1 MVRWC
6 CVDISNAYLNTSTS
20 YLNISTSHLNTSTSQ
35 HHISTSHHLNI
46 STPQHHNTYNKQI
59 IMNKS
64 FILSAALS
72 LSSLF
77 ASAENA
83 PTPRKQL
90 APKPPMGW
98 MTWNLFQGN
107 INEQLI
113 RETADAMVEGRFRDA
128 GYEYIFIDDLWQ
140 GGRDRQNNIIPDPEK
155 FPSGIKAL
163 ADYVHSKGL
172 KLGIYSDAA
181 QLTCGGW
188 TASLGF
194 EEQDARTFA
203 SWGIDYLKYDYCNAP
218 EDSATARQRY
228 RTMANALQNSGRDIV
243 LGICEWGQRQ
253 GEEWCEE
260 VGGQLWRTSYDV
272 RDMWKDIVKQ
282 GGMGILDI
290 IDITAPLAK
299 HARPGQWPDMDM
311 LVVGL
316 YGTGGPSSD
325 LGGVGCTQ
333 TEYQTQ
339 MSMWCMMSSV
349 LALSND
355 LRHLTPEDKRILL
368 NKEIIAIDQDPPG
381 KAAERVVNE
390 AGHQV
395 FGRPLANG
403 SHAVAILNSGDKAQ
417 RLSVSFKQ
425 LGLTGKYTVRDVWQ
439 HRDIARG
446 ATKWGGKVQAHE
458 TKVFV
463 LR

>member
-1 MVRWC
+1 MT
-6 CVDISNAYLNTSTS
+6 LNNMRRVFFFIAVVAMMATS
-20 YLNISTSHLNTSTSQ
+20 
-35 HHISTSHHLNI
+35 
-46 STPQHHNTYNKQI
+46 
-59 IMNKS
+59 
-64 FILSAALS
+64 A
-72 LSSLF
+72 F
-77 ASAENA
+77 AQQPTATTERGKLA
-83 PTPRKQL
+83 PT
-90 APKPPMGW
+90 PPMGW
-98 MTWNLFQGN
+98 MTWNMFKGD
-107 INEQLI
+107 ISEQLI
-113 RETADAMVEGRFRDA
+113 KEIADAMVESGLRDA
-128 GYEYIFIDDLWQ
+128 GYKYVFIDDLWQ
-140 GGRDRQNNIIPDPEK
+140 GGRDNRNNIIPDPKK
-155 FPSGIKAL
+155 FPNGIKAL

-181 QLTCGGW
+181 QLTCGGC
-188 TASLGF
+188 TASYGF

-203 SWGIDYLKYDYCNAP
+203 SWGVDYLKYDYCNAP
-218 EDSATARQRY
+218 EDSATARLRY
-228 RTMANALQNSGRDIV
+228 KTMADALSKSGRDIV
-243 LGICEWGQRQ
+243 LGICEWGQRN
-253 GEEWCEE
+253 GEEWCEH
-260 VGGQLWRTSYDV
+260 VGGQLWRTSSDV
-272 RDMWKDIVKQ
+272 RDMWKDIVNQ
-282 GGMGILDI
+282 GGVGILDI
-290 IDITAPLAK
+290 INVTAPLSK
-299 HARPGQWPDMDM
+299 QVRHGQWPDMDM

-316 YGTGGPSSD
+316 NGKGGPSSD
-325 LGGVGCTQ
+325 LGGVGCTY

-339 MSMWCMMSSV
+339 LSMWCMMSSV

-368 NKEIIAIDQDPPG
+368 NKEIIAIDQDPLG

-395 FGRPLANG
+395 FVRPLANG

>member
-1 MVRWC
+1 MTGMTLMT
-6 CVDISNAYLNTSTS
+6 LNNMRRVFFFIAVVAMMATS
-20 YLNISTSHLNTSTSQ
+20 
-35 HHISTSHHLNI
+35 
-46 STPQHHNTYNKQI
+46 
-59 IMNKS
+59 
-64 FILSAALS
+64 A
-72 LSSLF
+72 F
-77 ASAENA
+77 AQQPTATTERGKLA
-83 PTPRKQL
+83 PT
-90 APKPPMGW
+90 PPMGW
-98 MTWNLFQGN
+98 VTWNMFKGD
-107 INEQLI
+107 ISEQLI
-113 RETADAMVEGRFRDA
+113 KETADAMVESGLRDA
-128 GYEYIFIDDLWQ
+128 GYKYVFIDDLWQ
-140 GGRDRQNNIIPDPEK
+140 GGRDNRNNIIPDPKK
-155 FPSGIKAL
+155 FPNGIKAL

-181 QLTCGGW
+181 QLTCGGC
-188 TASLGF
+188 TASYGF

-203 SWGIDYLKYDYCNAP
+203 SWGVDYLKYDYCNAP
-218 EDSATARQRY
+218 EDSATARLRY
-228 RTMANALQNSGRDIV
+228 KTMADALSKSGRDIV
-243 LGICEWGQRQ
+243 LGICEWGQRN
-253 GEEWCEE
+253 GEEWCEH
-260 VGGQLWRTSYDV
+260 VGGQLWRTSSDV
-272 RDMWKDIVKQ
+272 RDMWKDIVNQ
-282 GGMGILDI
+282 GGAGILDI
-290 IDITAPLAK
+290 INVTAPLSK
-299 HARPGQWPDMDM
+299 QVRHGQWPDMDM

-316 YGTGGPSSD
+316 NGKGGPSSD
-325 LGGVGCTQ
+325 LGGVGCTY

-368 NKEIIAIDQDPPG
+368 NKEIIAIDQDPLG

-390 AGHQV
+390 VGHQV
-395 FGRPLANG
+395 FVRPLANG

>member
-1 MVRWC
+1 M
-6 CVDISNAYLNTSTS
+6 T
-20 YLNISTSHLNTSTSQ
+20 
-35 HHISTSHHLNI
+35 
-46 STPQHHNTYNKQI
+46 
-59 IMNKS
+59 
-64 FILSAALS
+64 
-72 LSSLF
+72 
-77 ASAENA
+77 
-83 PTPRKQL
+83 
-90 APKPPMGW
+90 PKPPMGW

-113 RETADAMVEGRFRDA
+113 RETADAMVEGGFRDA

-155 FPSGIKAL
+155 FPNGMKAL
-163 ADYVHSKGL
+163 ADYVHSNGL

-218 EDSATARQRY
+218 EDSATARHRY

-253 GEEWCEE
+253 CEEWCEE

-272 RDMWKDIVKQ
+272 RDMWKDIVKE
-282 GGMGILDI
+282 GGMGI
-290 IDITAPLAK
+290 IDIVNVTAPLARYV
-299 HARPGQWPDMDM
+299 RPGQWPDMDM

-316 YGTGGPSSD
+316 NGTGGPSSD

-339 MSMWCMMSSV
+339 MSMWCMMASP
-349 LALSND
+349 LAMTND
-355 LRHLTPEDKRILL
+355 LRKVSEEDRRILL
-368 NKEIIAIDQDPPG
+368 NPEIIAINQDVLG
-381 KAAERVVNE
+381 KAAERKVMNDNYQIFV
-390 AGHQV
+390 
-395 FGRPLANG
+395 RPLADG
-403 SHAVAILNSGDKAQ
+403 SHAVALLNTSEKPLTLTADFA
-417 RLSVSFKQ
+417 S
-425 LGLTGKYTVRDVWQ
+425 LGFAGKYTVRDVWQ
-439 HRDIARG
+439 HKDVARN
-446 ATKWGGKVQAHE
+446 ASKWKGRVTPHE
-458 TKVFV
+458 TRVFV
-463 LR
+463 VKK

>member
-1 MVRWC
+1 M
-6 CVDISNAYLNTSTS
+6 
-20 YLNISTSHLNTSTSQ
+20 
-35 HHISTSHHLNI
+35 
-46 STPQHHNTYNKQI
+46 K
-59 IMNKS
+59 KS
-64 FILSAALS
+64 LLLSSALL

-77 ASAENA
+77 ASAQT
-83 PTPRKQL
+83 TPRNQL
-90 APKPPMGW
+90 TPTPPMGW

-113 RETADAMVEGRFRDA
+113 RETADAMVEGGFRDA

-140 GGRDRQNNIIPDPEK
+140 GGRDRHNNMIPDPVK
-155 FPSGIKAL
+155 FPNGIKAL

-203 SWGIDYLKYDYCNAP
+203 SWGVDYLKYDYCNAP
-218 EDSATARQRY
+218 EDSTTARHRY
-228 RTMANALQNSGRDIV
+228 RTMANALQKSGRNIA

-253 GEEWCEE
+253 CEEWCEE

-272 RDMWKDIVKQ
+272 RDMWKDVVKQ

-290 IDITAPLAK
+290 VNVTAPLARYV
-299 HARPGQWPDMDM
+299 RPGQWPDMDM

-316 YGTGGPSSD
+316 RGKGGPSSD

-339 MSMWCMMSSV
+339 MSMWCMMASP
-349 LALSND
+349 LAMTND
-355 LRHLTPEDKRILL
+355 LRKVSEDDRRILL
-368 NKEIIAIDQDPPG
+368 NPEIIAINQDPLG
-381 KAAERVVNE
+381 KAAERRVMTGSYQIFVR
-390 AGHQV
+390 Q
-395 FGRPLANG
+395 LANG
-403 SHAVAILNSGDKAQ
+403 SHAVALLNTSDKPLVLTADFA
-417 RLSVSFKQ
+417 RL
-425 LGLTGKYTVRDVWQ
+425 GIPGKYTIRDVWQ
-439 HRDIARG
+439 HKDIARN
-446 ATKWGGKVQAHE
+446 ASKWKGRVMPHE
-458 TKVFV
+458 THV
-463 LR
+463 LVVK

>member
-1 MVRWC
+1 MKKT
-6 CVDISNAYLNTSTS
+6 L
-20 YLNISTSHLNTSTSQ
+20 L
-35 HHISTSHHLNI
+35 
-46 STPQHHNTYNKQI
+46 
-59 IMNKS
+59 
-64 FILSAALS
+64 
-72 LSSLF
+72 LSSFLLLSMLF
-77 ASAENA
+77 VSAQ
-83 PTPRKQL
+83 PTLRSQL
-90 APKPPMGW
+90 TPTPPMGW

-113 RETADAMVEGRFRDA
+113 RETADAMVEGGFRDA

-140 GGRDRQNNIIPDPEK
+140 GGRDRQNNMIPDPEK
-155 FPSGIKAL
+155 FPNGIKAL

-228 RTMANALQNSGRDIV
+228 RTMADALRKSGRNIA
-243 LGICEWGQRQ
+243 LGVCEWGQRHA
-253 GEEWCEE
+253 EEWCEE

-272 RDMWKDIVKQ
+272 RDMWKDIVHQ

-290 IDITAPLAK
+290 VNVTAPLAK
-299 HARPGQWPDMDM
+299 YVRPGQWPDMDM

-316 YGTGGPSSD
+316 NGKGGPSSD

-339 MSMWCMMSSV
+339 MSMWCMMASP
-349 LALSND
+349 LAMTND
-355 LRHLTPEDKRILL
+355 LRKISDDDRRILL
-368 NKEIIAIDQDPPG
+368 NPEIIAINQDPLG
-381 KAAERVVNE
+381 KGAERKVLNDNYQIFV
-390 AGHQV
+390 
-395 FGRPLANG
+395 RPLANG
-403 SHAVAILNSGDKAQ
+403 THAVALLNTCDKPLTLTAE
-417 RLSVSFKQ
+417 LNE
-425 LGLTGKYTVRDVWQ
+425 LGMPGKYTIRDVWQ
-439 HRDIARG
+439 HKDIAHK
-446 ATKWGGKVQAHE
+446 TSKWKGRVMPHE
-458 TKVFV
+458 TRVFIIKK
-463 LR
+463 

>member
-1 MVRWC
+1 MTQITFNNMRRVFFFIA
-6 CVDISNAYLNTSTS
+6 VVAMMATS
-20 YLNISTSHLNTSTSQ
+20 
-35 HHISTSHHLNI
+35 
-46 STPQHHNTYNKQI
+46 
-59 IMNKS
+59 
-64 FILSAALS
+64 A
-72 LSSLF
+72 F
-77 ASAENA
+77 AQQPTATTERGKLA
-83 PTPRKQL
+83 PT
-90 APKPPMGW
+90 PPMGW
-98 MTWNLFQGN
+98 MTWNMFKGD
-107 INEQLI
+107 ISEQLI
-113 RETADAMVEGRFRDA
+113 KETADAMVESGLRDA
-128 GYEYIFIDDLWQ
+128 GYKYVFIDDLWQ
-140 GGRDRQNNIIPDPEK
+140 GGRDNRNNIIPDPKK
-155 FPSGIKAL
+155 FPNGIKAL

-181 QLTCGGW
+181 QLTCGGC
-188 TASLGF
+188 TASYGF

-203 SWGIDYLKYDYCNAP
+203 SWGVDYLKYDYCNAP
-218 EDSATARQRY
+218 EDSATARLRY
-228 RTMANALQNSGRDIV
+228 KTMADALSKSGRDIV
-243 LGICEWGQRQ
+243 LGICEWGQRN
-253 GEEWCEE
+253 GEEWCEH
-260 VGGQLWRTSYDV
+260 VGGQLWRTSSDV
-272 RDMWKDIVKQ
+272 RDMWKDIVNQ
-282 GGMGILDI
+282 GGVGILDI
-290 IDITAPLAK
+290 INVTAPLSK
-299 HARPGQWPDMDM
+299 QVRHGQWPDMDM

-316 YGTGGPSSD
+316 NGKGGPSSD
-325 LGGVGCTQ
+325 LGGVGCTY

-368 NKEIIAIDQDPPG
+368 NKEIIAIDQDPLG

-395 FGRPLANG
+395 FVRPLANG

>member
-1 MVRWC
+1 MTQ
-6 CVDISNAYLNTSTS
+6 ITLNNMRRVFFFIAVVAMMATS
-20 YLNISTSHLNTSTSQ
+20 
-35 HHISTSHHLNI
+35 
-46 STPQHHNTYNKQI
+46 
-59 IMNKS
+59 
-64 FILSAALS
+64 A
-72 LSSLF
+72 F
-77 ASAENA
+77 AQQPTATTERGKLA
-83 PTPRKQL
+83 PT
-90 APKPPMGW
+90 PPMGW
-98 MTWNLFQGN
+98 MTWNMFKGD
-107 INEQLI
+107 ISEQLI
-113 RETADAMVEGRFRDA
+113 KETADAMVESGLRDA
-128 GYEYIFIDDLWQ
+128 GYKYVFIDDLWQ
-140 GGRDRQNNIIPDPEK
+140 GGRDNRNNIIPDTKK
-155 FPSGIKAL
+155 FPNGIKAL

-181 QLTCGGW
+181 QLTCGGC
-188 TASLGF
+188 TASYGF

-203 SWGIDYLKYDYCNAP
+203 SWGVDYLKYDYCNAP
-218 EDSATARQRY
+218 EDSATARLRY
-228 RTMANALQNSGRDIV
+228 KTMADALSKSGRDIV
-243 LGICEWGQRQ
+243 LGICEWGQRN
-253 GEEWCEE
+253 GEEWCEH
-260 VGGQLWRTSYDV
+260 VGGQLWRTSSDV
-272 RDMWKDIVKQ
+272 RDMWKDIVNQ
-282 GGMGILDI
+282 GGVGILDI
-290 IDITAPLAK
+290 INVTAPLSK
-299 HARPGQWPDMDM
+299 QVRHGQWPDMDM

-316 YGTGGPSSD
+316 NGKGGPSSD
-325 LGGVGCTQ
+325 LGGVGCTY

-368 NKEIIAIDQDPPG
+368 NKEIIAIDQDPLG

-395 FGRPLANG
+395 FVRPLANG

>member
-1 MVRWC
+1 MT
-6 CVDISNAYLNTSTS
+6 LNNMRRVFFFIAVVAMMATS
-20 YLNISTSHLNTSTSQ
+20 
-35 HHISTSHHLNI
+35 
-46 STPQHHNTYNKQI
+46 
-59 IMNKS
+59 
-64 FILSAALS
+64 A
-72 LSSLF
+72 F
-77 ASAENA
+77 AQQPTATTERGKLA
-83 PTPRKQL
+83 PT
-90 APKPPMGW
+90 PPMGW
-98 MTWNLFQGN
+98 MTWNMFKGD
-107 INEQLI
+107 ISEQLI
-113 RETADAMVEGRFRDA
+113 KETADAMVESGLRDA
-128 GYEYIFIDDLWQ
+128 GYKYVFIDDLWQ
-140 GGRDRQNNIIPDPEK
+140 GGRDNRNNIIPDPKK
-155 FPSGIKAL
+155 FPNGIKAL

-181 QLTCGGW
+181 QLTCGGC
-188 TASLGF
+188 TASYGF

-203 SWGIDYLKYDYCNAP
+203 SWGVDYLKYDYCNAP
-218 EDSATARQRY
+218 EDSATARLRY
-228 RTMANALQNSGRDIV
+228 KTMADALSKSGRDIV
-243 LGICEWGQRQ
+243 LGICEWGQRN
-253 GEEWCEE
+253 GEEWCEH
-260 VGGQLWRTSYDV
+260 VGGQLWRTSSDV
-272 RDMWKDIVKQ
+272 RDMWKDIVNQ
-282 GGMGILDI
+282 GGVGILDI
-290 IDITAPLAK
+290 INVTAPLSK
-299 HARPGQWPDMDM
+299 QVRHGQWPDMDM

-316 YGTGGPSSD
+316 NGKGGPSSD
-325 LGGVGCTQ
+325 LGGVGCTY

-368 NKEIIAIDQDPPG
+368 NKEIIAIDQDPLG

-395 FGRPLANG
+395 FVRPLANG

-446 ATKWGGKVQAHE
+446 ATKWGGKVLAHE

>member
-1 MVRWC
+1 MT
-6 CVDISNAYLNTSTS
+6 LNNMRRVFFFIAVVAMMATS
-20 YLNISTSHLNTSTSQ
+20 
-35 HHISTSHHLNI
+35 
-46 STPQHHNTYNKQI
+46 
-59 IMNKS
+59 
-64 FILSAALS
+64 A
-72 LSSLF
+72 F
-77 ASAENA
+77 AQQPTATTERGKLA
-83 PTPRKQL
+83 PT
-90 APKPPMGW
+90 PPMGW
-98 MTWNLFQGN
+98 MTWNMFKGD
-107 INEQLI
+107 ISEQLI
-113 RETADAMVEGRFRDA
+113 KETADAMVESGLRDA
-128 GYEYIFIDDLWQ
+128 GYKYVFIDDLWQ
-140 GGRDRQNNIIPDPEK
+140 GGRDNRNNIIPDPKK
-155 FPSGIKAL
+155 FPNGMKAL

-181 QLTCGGW
+181 QLTCGGC
-188 TASLGF
+188 TASYGF

-203 SWGIDYLKYDYCNAP
+203 SWGVDYLKYDYCNAP
-218 EDSATARQRY
+218 EDSATARLRY
-228 RTMANALQNSGRDIV
+228 KTMADALSKSGRDIV
-243 LGICEWGQRQ
+243 LGICEWGQRN
-253 GEEWCEE
+253 GEEWCEH
-260 VGGQLWRTSYDV
+260 VGGQLWRTSSDV
-272 RDMWKDIVKQ
+272 RDMWKDIVNQ
-282 GGMGILDI
+282 GGVGILDI
-290 IDITAPLAK
+290 INVTAPLSK
-299 HARPGQWPDMDM
+299 QVRHGQWPDMDM

-316 YGTGGPSSD
+316 NGKGGPSSD
-325 LGGVGCTQ
+325 LGGVGCTY

-368 NKEIIAIDQDPPG
+368 NKEIIAIDQDPLG

-395 FGRPLANG
+395 FVRPLANG

>member
-1 MVRWC
+1 MTQ
-6 CVDISNAYLNTSTS
+6 ITLNNMRRVFFFIAVVAMMATS
-20 YLNISTSHLNTSTSQ
+20 
-35 HHISTSHHLNI
+35 
-46 STPQHHNTYNKQI
+46 
-59 IMNKS
+59 
-64 FILSAALS
+64 A
-72 LSSLF
+72 F
-77 ASAENA
+77 AQQPTATTERGKLA
-83 PTPRKQL
+83 PT
-90 APKPPMGW
+90 PPMGW
-98 MTWNLFQGN
+98 MTWNMFKGD
-107 INEQLI
+107 ISEQLI
-113 RETADAMVEGRFRDA
+113 KETADAMVESGLRDA
-128 GYEYIFIDDLWQ
+128 GYKYVFIDDLWQ
-140 GGRDRQNNIIPDPEK
+140 GGRDNRNNIIPDPKK
-155 FPSGIKAL
+155 FPNGIKAL

-181 QLTCGGW
+181 QLTCGGC
-188 TASLGF
+188 TASYGF

-203 SWGIDYLKYDYCNAP
+203 SWGVDYLKYDYCNAP
-218 EDSATARQRY
+218 EDSATARLRY
-228 RTMANALQNSGRDIV
+228 KTMADALSKSGRDIV
-243 LGICEWGQRQ
+243 LGICEWGQRN
-253 GEEWCEE
+253 GEEWCEH
-260 VGGQLWRTSYDV
+260 VGGQLWRTSSDV
-272 RDMWKDIVKQ
+272 RDMWKDIVNQ
-282 GGMGILDI
+282 GGAGILDI
-290 IDITAPLAK
+290 INVTAPLSK
-299 HARPGQWPDMDM
+299 QVRHGQWPDMDM

-316 YGTGGPSSD
+316 NGKGGPSSD
-325 LGGVGCTQ
+325 LGGVGCTY

-368 NKEIIAIDQDPPG
+368 NKEIIAIDQDPLG

-395 FGRPLANG
+395 FVRPLANG

-425 LGLTGKYTVRDVWQ
+425 LGLTGKYSVRDVWQ

>member
-1 MVRWC
+1 MTQ
-6 CVDISNAYLNTSTS
+6 ITLNNMRRVFFFIAVVAMMATS
-20 YLNISTSHLNTSTSQ
+20 
-35 HHISTSHHLNI
+35 
-46 STPQHHNTYNKQI
+46 
-59 IMNKS
+59 
-64 FILSAALS
+64 A
-72 LSSLF
+72 F
-77 ASAENA
+77 AQQPTATTERGKLA
-83 PTPRKQL
+83 PT
-90 APKPPMGW
+90 PPMGW
-98 MTWNLFQGN
+98 MTWNMFKGD
-107 INEQLI
+107 ISEQLI
-113 RETADAMVEGRFRDA
+113 RETADAMVESGLRDA
-128 GYEYIFIDDLWQ
+128 GYKYVFIDDLWQ
-140 GGRDRQNNIIPDPEK
+140 GGRDNRNNIIPDPKK
-155 FPSGIKAL
+155 FPNGIKAL

-181 QLTCGGW
+181 QLTCGGC
-188 TASLGF
+188 TASYGF

-203 SWGIDYLKYDYCNAP
+203 SWGVDYLKYDYCNAP
-218 EDSATARQRY
+218 EDSATARLRY
-228 RTMANALQNSGRDIV
+228 KTMADALSKSGRDIV
-243 LGICEWGQRQ
+243 LGICEWGQRN
-253 GEEWCEE
+253 GEEWCEH
-260 VGGQLWRTSYDV
+260 VGGQLWRTSSDV
-272 RDMWKDIVKQ
+272 RDMWKDIVNQ
-282 GGMGILDI
+282 GGVGILDI
-290 IDITAPLAK
+290 INVTAPLSK
-299 HARPGQWPDMDM
+299 QVRHGQWPDMDM

-316 YGTGGPSSD
+316 NGKGGPSSD
-325 LGGVGCTQ
+325 LGGVGCTY

-368 NKEIIAIDQDPPG
+368 NKEIIAIDQDPLG

-395 FGRPLANG
+395 FVRPLANG

>member
-1 MVRWC
+1 
-6 CVDISNAYLNTSTS
+6 
-20 YLNISTSHLNTSTSQ
+20 
-35 HHISTSHHLNI
+35 
-46 STPQHHNTYNKQI
+46 
-59 IMNKS
+59 MNKS
-64 FILSAALS
+64 LFLSAALL

-77 ASAENA
+77 ASAQ
-83 PTPRKQL
+83 TPRNQL
-90 APKPPMGW
+90 TPRPPMGW

-113 RETADAMVEGRFRDA
+113 RETADAMVEGGFRDA

-155 FPSGIKAL
+155 FPNGIKAL

-218 EDSATARQRY
+218 EDSATARHRY

-253 GEEWCEE
+253 CEEWCEE

-272 RDMWKDIVKQ
+272 RDMWKDIVKE
-282 GGMGILDI
+282 GGMGI
-290 IDITAPLAK
+290 IDIVNVTAPLARYV
-299 HARPGQWPDMDM
+299 RPGQWPDMDM

-316 YGTGGPSSD
+316 NGTGGPSSD

-339 MSMWCMMSSV
+339 MSMWCMMASP
-349 LALSND
+349 LAMTND
-355 LRHLTPEDKRILL
+355 LRKVSEDDRRILL
-368 NKEIIAIDQDPPG
+368 NPEIIAINQDVLG
-381 KAAERVVNE
+381 KAAERKEMNDNYQIFV
-390 AGHQV
+390 
-395 FGRPLANG
+395 RPLADG
-403 SHAVAILNSGDKAQ
+403 SHAVALLNTSEKPLTLTADFA
-417 RLSVSFKQ
+417 S
-425 LGLTGKYTVRDVWQ
+425 LGFAGKYTVRDVWQ
-439 HRDIARG
+439 HKDVVHNAS
-446 ATKWGGKVQAHE
+446 KWKGRVMPHE
-458 TKVFV
+458 TRVFV
-463 LR
+463 VKK

>member
-1 MVRWC
+1 MT
-6 CVDISNAYLNTSTS
+6 LNNMRRVFFFIAVVAMMTTS
-20 YLNISTSHLNTSTSQ
+20 
-35 HHISTSHHLNI
+35 
-46 STPQHHNTYNKQI
+46 
-59 IMNKS
+59 
-64 FILSAALS
+64 A
-72 LSSLF
+72 F
-77 ASAENA
+77 AQQPTATTERGKLA
-83 PTPRKQL
+83 PT
-90 APKPPMGW
+90 PPMGW
-98 MTWNLFQGN
+98 MTWNMFKGD
-107 INEQLI
+107 ISEQLI
-113 RETADAMVEGRFRDA
+113 KETADAMVESGLRDA
-128 GYEYIFIDDLWQ
+128 GYKYVFIDDLWQ
-140 GGRDRQNNIIPDPEK
+140 GGRDNRNNIIPDPKK
-155 FPSGIKAL
+155 FPNGIKAL

-181 QLTCGGW
+181 QLTCGGC
-188 TASLGF
+188 TASYGF

-203 SWGIDYLKYDYCNAP
+203 SWGVDYLKYDYCNAP
-218 EDSATARQRY
+218 EDSATARLRY
-228 RTMANALQNSGRDIV
+228 KTMADALSKSGRDIV
-243 LGICEWGQRQ
+243 LGICEWGQRN
-253 GEEWCEE
+253 GEEWCEH
-260 VGGQLWRTSYDV
+260 VGGQLWRTSSDV
-272 RDMWKDIVKQ
+272 RDMWKDIVNQ
-282 GGMGILDI
+282 GGVGILDI
-290 IDITAPLAK
+290 INVTAPLSK
-299 HARPGQWPDMDM
+299 QVRHGQWPDMDM

-316 YGTGGPSSD
+316 NGKGGPSSD
-325 LGGVGCTQ
+325 LGGVGCTY

-368 NKEIIAIDQDPPG
+368 NKEIIAIDQDPLG

-395 FGRPLANG
+395 FVRPLANG

>member
-1 MVRWC
+1 MRRVPFFIAF
-6 CVDISNAYLNTSTS
+6 VAMMATYAFAKQSTTAYRGKL
-20 YLNISTSHLNTSTSQ
+20 
-35 HHISTSHHLNI
+35 
-46 STPQHHNTYNKQI
+46 
-59 IMNKS
+59 
-64 FILSAALS
+64 
-72 LSSLF
+72 
-77 ASAENA
+77 A
-83 PTPRKQL
+83 PT
-90 APKPPMGW
+90 PPMGW
-98 MTWNLFQGN
+98 MTWNLFKGD
-107 INEQLI
+107 ISEQLI
-113 RETADAMVEGRFRDA
+113 KETADAMVESGLRDA
-128 GYEYIFIDDLWQ
+128 GYKYIFIDDLWQ
-140 GGRDRQNNIIPDPEK
+140 GGRDCHNNIIPDPKK
-155 FPSGIKAL
+155 FPNGMKAL

-188 TASLGF
+188 TASYGF

-218 EDSATARQRY
+218 EDSATARHRY
-228 RTMANALQNSGRDIV
+228 NTMATALSKSGRDIV
-243 LGICEWGQRQ
+243 LGICEWGQRNC
-253 GEEWCEE
+253 EEWCQH

-290 IDITAPLAK
+290 INVTAPLSK
-299 HARPGQWPDMDM
+299 QVRHGQWPDMDM

-316 YGTGGPSSD
+316 DGKGGPSSD
-325 LGGVGCTQ
+325 LGGVGCTY

-355 LRHLTPEDKRILL
+355 LRHLTAEDKRIVL
-368 NKEIIAIDQDPPG
+368 NKEMIAIDQDPLG
-381 KAAERVVNE
+381 KAAERVVNK
-390 AGHQV
+390 ADHQV
-395 FGRPLANG
+395 FVRPLADG
-403 SHAVAILNSGDKAQ
+403 SHAVAILNCGDKALN
-417 RLSVSFKQ
+417 LSVSFKQ
-425 LGLTGKYTVRDVWQ
+425 LGLNGLYTVRDVWQ

-446 ATKWGGKVQAHE
+446 ATKWGGKVRAHE

>member
-1 MVRWC
+1 MT
-6 CVDISNAYLNTSTS
+6 LNNMRRVFFFIAVVVMMATS
-20 YLNISTSHLNTSTSQ
+20 
-35 HHISTSHHLNI
+35 
-46 STPQHHNTYNKQI
+46 
-59 IMNKS
+59 
-64 FILSAALS
+64 A
-72 LSSLF
+72 F
-77 ASAENA
+77 AQQPTATTERGKLA
-83 PTPRKQL
+83 PT
-90 APKPPMGW
+90 PPMGW
-98 MTWNLFQGN
+98 MTWNMFKGD
-107 INEQLI
+107 ISEQLI
-113 RETADAMVEGRFRDA
+113 KETADAMVESGLRDA
-128 GYEYIFIDDLWQ
+128 GYKYVFIDDLWQ
-140 GGRDRQNNIIPDPEK
+140 GGRDNRNNIIPDPKK
-155 FPSGIKAL
+155 FPNGIKAL

-181 QLTCGGW
+181 QLTCGGC
-188 TASLGF
+188 TASYGF

-203 SWGIDYLKYDYCNAP
+203 SWGVDYLKYDYCNAP
-218 EDSATARQRY
+218 EDSATARLRY
-228 RTMANALQNSGRDIV
+228 KTMADALSKSGRDIV
-243 LGICEWGQRQ
+243 LGICEWGQRN
-253 GEEWCEE
+253 GEEWCEH
-260 VGGQLWRTSYDV
+260 VGGQLWRTSSDV
-272 RDMWKDIVKQ
+272 RDMWKDIVNQ
-282 GGMGILDI
+282 GGAGILDI
-290 IDITAPLAK
+290 INVTAPLSK
-299 HARPGQWPDMDM
+299 QVRHGQWPDMDM

-316 YGTGGPSSD
+316 NGKGGPSSD
-325 LGGVGCTQ
+325 LGGVGCTY

-368 NKEIIAIDQDPPG
+368 NKEIIAIDQDPLG

-395 FGRPLANG
+395 FVRPLANG

>member
-1 MVRWC
+1 
-6 CVDISNAYLNTSTS
+6 
-20 YLNISTSHLNTSTSQ
+20 
-35 HHISTSHHLNI
+35 
-46 STPQHHNTYNKQI
+46 
-59 IMNKS
+59 MNKS
-64 FILSAALS
+64 LFLSAALL

-77 ASAENA
+77 ASAQ
-83 PTPRKQL
+83 TPRNQL
-90 APKPPMGW
+90 TLRPPMGW

-113 RETADAMVEGRFRDA
+113 RETADAMVEGGFRDA

-155 FPSGIKAL
+155 FPNGMKAL

-218 EDSATARQRY
+218 EDSATARHRY

-253 GEEWCEE
+253 CEEWCEE

-272 RDMWKDIVKQ
+272 RDMWKDIVKE
-282 GGMGILDI
+282 GGMGI
-290 IDITAPLAK
+290 IDIVNVTAPLARYV
-299 HARPGQWPDMDM
+299 RPGQWPDMDM
-311 LVVGL
+311 LVIGL
-316 YGTGGPSSD
+316 NGTGGPSSD

-339 MSMWCMMSSV
+339 MSMWCMMASP
-349 LALSND
+349 LAMTND
-355 LRHLTPEDKRILL
+355 LRKVSEDDRRILL
-368 NKEIIAIDQDPPG
+368 NPEIIAINQDVLG
-381 KAAERVVNE
+381 KAAERKVMNDNYQIFV
-390 AGHQV
+390 
-395 FGRPLANG
+395 RPLADG
-403 SHAVAILNSGDKAQ
+403 SHAVALLNTSEKPLTLTADFA
-417 RLSVSFKQ
+417 S
-425 LGLTGKYTVRDVWQ
+425 LGFAGKYTVRDVWQ
-439 HRDIARG
+439 HKDVVHNAS
-446 ATKWGGKVQAHE
+446 KWKGRVMPHE
-458 TKVFV
+458 TRVFV
-463 LR
+463 VKK

>member
-1 MVRWC
+1 MT
-6 CVDISNAYLNTSTS
+6 LNNMRRVFFFIAVVAMMATS
-20 YLNISTSHLNTSTSQ
+20 
-35 HHISTSHHLNI
+35 
-46 STPQHHNTYNKQI
+46 
-59 IMNKS
+59 
-64 FILSAALS
+64 A
-72 LSSLF
+72 F
-77 ASAENA
+77 AQQPTATTERGKLA
-83 PTPRKQL
+83 PT
-90 APKPPMGW
+90 PPMGW
-98 MTWNLFQGN
+98 MTWNMFKGD
-107 INEQLI
+107 ISEQLI
-113 RETADAMVEGRFRDA
+113 KETADAMVESGLRDA
-128 GYEYIFIDDLWQ
+128 GYKYVFIDDLWQ
-140 GGRDRQNNIIPDPEK
+140 GGRDNRNNIIPDPKK
-155 FPSGIKAL
+155 FPNGIKAL

-181 QLTCGGW
+181 QLTCGGC
-188 TASLGF
+188 TASYGF

-203 SWGIDYLKYDYCNAP
+203 SWGVDYLKYDYCNAP
-218 EDSATARQRY
+218 EDSATARLRY
-228 RTMANALQNSGRDIV
+228 KTMADALSKSGRDIL
-243 LGICEWGQRQ
+243 LGICEWGQRN
-253 GEEWCEE
+253 GEEWCEH
-260 VGGQLWRTSYDV
+260 VGGQLWRTSSDV
-272 RDMWKDIVKQ
+272 RDMWKDIVNQ
-282 GGMGILDI
+282 GGAGILDI
-290 IDITAPLAK
+290 INVTAPLSK
-299 HARPGQWPDMDM
+299 QVRHGQWPDMDM

-316 YGTGGPSSD
+316 NGKGGPSSD
-325 LGGVGCTQ
+325 LGGVGCTY

-368 NKEIIAIDQDPPG
+368 NKEIIAIDQDPLG

-395 FGRPLANG
+395 FVRPLANG

>member
-1 MVRWC
+1 M
-6 CVDISNAYLNTSTS
+6 
-20 YLNISTSHLNTSTSQ
+20 
-35 HHISTSHHLNI
+35 
-46 STPQHHNTYNKQI
+46 K
-59 IMNKS
+59 KS
-64 FILSAALS
+64 LFLSAALL

-77 ASAENA
+77 ASAQ
-83 PTPRKQL
+83 TPRNQL
-90 APKPPMGW
+90 TPRPPMGW

-113 RETADAMVEGRFRDA
+113 RETADAMVEGGFRDA

-155 FPSGIKAL
+155 FPNGIKAL

-218 EDSATARQRY
+218 EDSATARHRY

-253 GEEWCEE
+253 CEEWCEE

-272 RDMWKDIVKQ
+272 RDMWKDIVKE
-282 GGMGILDI
+282 GGMGI
-290 IDITAPLAK
+290 IDIVNVTAPLAK
-299 HARPGQWPDMDM
+299 YVRPGQWPDMDM

-316 YGTGGPSSD
+316 NGTGGPSSD

-339 MSMWCMMSSV
+339 MSMWCMMASP
-349 LALSND
+349 LAMTND
-355 LRHLTPEDKRILL
+355 LRKVSEDDRRILL
-368 NKEIIAIDQDPPG
+368 NPEIIAINQDVLG
-381 KAAERVVNE
+381 KAAERKVMNDNYQIFV
-390 AGHQV
+390 
-395 FGRPLANG
+395 RPLADG
-403 SHAVAILNSGDKAQ
+403 SHAVALLNTSEKPLTLTADFA
-417 RLSVSFKQ
+417 S
-425 LGLTGKYTVRDVWQ
+425 LGFAGKYTVRDVWQ
-439 HRDIARG
+439 HKDVASN
-446 ATKWGGKVQAHE
+446 ASKWKGRVMPHE
-458 TKVFV
+458 TRVFV
-463 LR
+463 VKK

>member
-1 MVRWC
+1 ML
-6 CVDISNAYLNTSTS
+6 A
-20 YLNISTSHLNTSTSQ
+20 
-35 HHISTSHHLNI
+35 
-46 STPQHHNTYNKQI
+46 
-59 IMNKS
+59 
-64 FILSAALS
+64 
-72 LSSLF
+72 SSLL
-77 ASAENA
+77 ASAQ
-83 PTPRKQL
+83 TPRNKL
-90 APKPPMGW
+90 TPTPPMGW

-107 INEQLI
+107 ISDQLI
-113 RETADAMVEGRFRDA
+113 RETADAMVEGGFRDA

-140 GGRDRQNNIIPDPEK
+140 GGRDRHNNIIPDPEK
-155 FPSGIKAL
+155 FPNGIKAL

-228 RTMANALQNSGRDIV
+228 RTMAEALQKSGRDIA

-260 VGGQLWRTSYDV
+260 VGGQLWRTTYDV
-272 RDMWKDIVKQ
+272 RDMWKDVVKQ

-290 IDITAPLAK
+290 INTTAPLAK
-299 HARPGQWPDMDM
+299 YVRPGQWPDMDM

-316 YGTGGPSSD
+316 EGKGGPSSD

-339 MSMWCMMSSV
+339 MSMWCMMASP
-349 LALSND
+349 LAMTND
-355 LRHLTPEDKRILL
+355 LRKVSDDDRRILL
-368 NKEIIAIDQDPPG
+368 NPEIIAINQDPLG
-381 KAAERVVNE
+381 KGAERKVMADDYQIFVR
-390 AGHQV
+390 Q
-395 FGRPLANG
+395 LANG
-403 SHAVAILNSGDKAQ
+403 AHAVALLNTSD
-417 RLSVSFKQ
+417 KQ
-425 LGLTGKYTVRDVWQ
+425 LTLTADFKALGIPGKYTVRDVWQ
-439 HRDIARG
+439 HKDVAR
-446 ATKWGGKVQAHE
+446 AASKWKGKVMAHE
-458 TKVFV
+458 AKVLV
-463 LR
+463 VK

>member
-1 MVRWC
+1 MTGMTLMT
-6 CVDISNAYLNTSTS
+6 LNNMRRVFFFIAVVAMMATS
-20 YLNISTSHLNTSTSQ
+20 
-35 HHISTSHHLNI
+35 
-46 STPQHHNTYNKQI
+46 
-59 IMNKS
+59 
-64 FILSAALS
+64 A
-72 LSSLF
+72 F
-77 ASAENA
+77 AQQPTATTERGKLA
-83 PTPRKQL
+83 PT
-90 APKPPMGW
+90 PPMGW
-98 MTWNLFQGN
+98 MTWNMFKGD
-107 INEQLI
+107 ISEQLI
-113 RETADAMVEGRFRDA
+113 KETADAMVESGLRDA
-128 GYEYIFIDDLWQ
+128 GYKYVFIDDLWQ
-140 GGRDRQNNIIPDPEK
+140 GGRDNRNNIIPDPKK
-155 FPSGIKAL
+155 FPNGIKAL

-181 QLTCGGW
+181 QLTCGGC
-188 TASLGF
+188 TASYGF

-203 SWGIDYLKYDYCNAP
+203 SWGVDYLKYDYCNAP
-218 EDSATARQRY
+218 EDSATARLRY
-228 RTMANALQNSGRDIV
+228 KTMADALSKSGRDIV
-243 LGICEWGQRQ
+243 LGICEWGQRN
-253 GEEWCEE
+253 GEEWCEH
-260 VGGQLWRTSYDV
+260 VGGQLWRTSSDV
-272 RDMWKDIVKQ
+272 RDMWKDIVNQ
-282 GGMGILDI
+282 GGVGILDI
-290 IDITAPLAK
+290 INVTAPLSK
-299 HARPGQWPDMDM
+299 QVRHGQWPDMDM

-316 YGTGGPSSD
+316 NGKGGPSSD
-325 LGGVGCTQ
+325 LGGVGCTY

-368 NKEIIAIDQDPPG
+368 NKEIIAIDQDPLG

-395 FGRPLANG
+395 FVRPLANG